1 MPPRHRRY
9 HWQRPVFAFFSLR
22 QSGTTTALNRTCMM
36 VPSALWLLL
45 AVATP
50 TESAAPPPIPQQRL
64 MLTQQCLL
72 SPEEVQTYWNRA
84 LNLAEKV
91 HPGASSMAMP
101 DALLIEL
108 PGIFP
113 CEGEGTRNN
122 SKCLGWFNHPDSGPA
137 VIMFTHKQ
145 HNSLVHEFV
154 HLILWQ
160 LNDDRWRCSLH
171 IKDWE
176 RGCSAF

>member
-1 MPPRHRRY
+1 
-9 HWQRPVFAFFSLR
+9 
-22 QSGTTTALNRTCMM
+22 
-36 VPSALWLLL
+36 
-45 AVATP
+45 
-50 TESAAPPPIPQQRL
+50 

-113 CEGEGTRNN
+113 CQGEGTRNN

>member
-1 MPPRHRRY
+1 MPLRHRRY
-9 HWQRPVFAFFSLR
+9 HWQRPVFAFCSLR
-22 QSGTTTALNRTCMM
+22 QSGTTPALNRTCMM

-50 TESAAPPPIPQQRL
+50 TESAAPTPIPQQRL

-122 SKCLGWFNHPDSGPA
+122 SKCLDGSTTRTRAPP
-137 VIMFTHKQ
+137 
-145 HNSLVHEFV
+145 
-154 HLILWQ
+154 
-160 LNDDRWRCSLH
+160 
-171 IKDWE
+171 
-176 RGCSAF
+176 